1 MENYYS
7 NVTSTNKKKQKQK
20 QNLKKVEVS
29 LFLTFVNT
37 LFIAA
42 MALFFPLVHLEKAHG
57 GRRIS
62 RRKAAW
68 PKRKVL
74 SEMTELKKLRIRTN
88 KTKQTVT
95 LRLVFFMV
103 DL

>member
-1 MENYYS
+1 
-7 NVTSTNKKKQKQK
+7 
-20 QNLKKVEVS
+20 
-29 LFLTFVNT
+29 
-37 LFIAA
+37 

>member
-7 NVTSTNKKKQKQK
+7 NVANTNKKKKK
-20 QNLKKVEVS
+20 KLKKVQVS

-42 MALFFPLVHLEKAHG
+42 MALFLTFPLVHLEKAHG
-57 GRRIS
+57 GRRIC
-62 RRKAAW
+62 RRNSAW

-103 DL
+103 EL